1 MIPYKNNTWAVRR
14 PLFNDITVLSL
25 CLNHSAMKE
34 IWKSSIK
41 NFHPQSILK
50 GEHIVISLD
59 EHMMWSNWR
68 FDGSGWDGVNCDE
81 WGGWSKVGLHEVLW
95 AKASGVC
102 RGAVGGVGWGE
113 IKHVNWRGRI
123 GAMGGEGW
131 ESSGNTRE
139 VWGEECS
146 GWKICK
152 VKTYENVP

>member
-1 MIPYKNNTWAVRR
+1 MRR
-14 PLFNDITVLSL
+14 LISRWYHGFVAMFKSL
-25 CLNHSAMKE
+25 CNEGDLEINNHE
-34 IWKSSIK
+34 FSSTIHFERRAYCYLFRRTHDVIK
-41 NFHPQSILK
+41 LK
-50 GEHIVISLD
+50 VLR
-59 EHMMWSNWR
+59 W
-68 FDGSGWDGVNCDE
+68 DGSGWDGVNCDE
-81 WGGWSKVGLHEVLW
+81 WDGWSNVGLHEVLW

-123 GAMGGEGW
+123 GAMGGEAW